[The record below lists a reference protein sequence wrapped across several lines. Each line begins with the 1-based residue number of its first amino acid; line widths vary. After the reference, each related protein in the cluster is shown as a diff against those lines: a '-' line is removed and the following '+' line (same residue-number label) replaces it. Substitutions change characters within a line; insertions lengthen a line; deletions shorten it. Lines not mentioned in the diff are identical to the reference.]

1 MGAKT
6 GLAADAASSTRNIRV
21 GVDDGRWG
29 IKVQAEDGGSAI
41 VPSVIA
47 SGHHFVSAN
56 GGGDRSCYRVRT
68 EQGGTLDY
76 TVGADGINTRFAGFD
91 VSDVNAVLLHHALIE
106 AGLGGKK
113 VDIVTGMPLCDYF
126 IGNVVNQRHIDAKIA
141 NLKNAVVT
149 NMDDGVVCAVI
160 DRVAVTCEGV
170 CAGIDLMMDAE
181 GNVCE
186 KHLGLFEDG
195 YVGIIDIGG
204 KTTDMACLKRE
215 KSGALAIVHGYS
227 GSESIGTLS
236 LIDALAVR
244 LPAALGISGLPVE
257 KVESAI
263 RSGVV
268 RHFGKSFDVTEIV
281 DEEKLILAKTVMAA
295 ARRKMGAD
303 GGHLGAV
310 VLVGGG
316 SLALKEQIQRVYPEV
331 LLADDPQNAN
341 ARGMLKTAMYLL

>member
-1 MGAKT
+1 MGANSE
-6 GLAADAASSTRNIRV
+6 AVEVASSTGNIRV

-29 IKVQAEDGGSAI
+29 IKVQAEDGSHAI

-47 SGHHFVSAN
+47 SGHQFGSAN

-68 EQGGTLDY
+68 EQGGVLDY
-76 TVGADGINTRFAGFD
+76 TVGVDGINTRFPGFD

-126 IGNVVNQRHIDAKIA
+126 IGNVVNKRHIDAKIA
-141 NLKNAVVT
+141 NLKSALVT
-149 NMDDGVVCAVI
+149 NMDESVACAVI

-181 GNVCE
+181 GNVSD
-186 KHLGLFEDG
+186 KHLGLFDDG

-215 KSGALAIVHGYS
+215 RSGELAIVHGYS
-227 GSESIGTLS
+227 GSEEIGTLS
-236 LIDALAVR
+236 LIDALVRR
-244 LPAALGISGLPVE
+244 LPVVVGVGGLPVD
-257 KVESAI
+257 KVEAAI
-263 RSGVV
+263 RTNEV
-268 RHFGKSFDVTEIV
+268 RHFGKRYDVTEVV
-281 DEEKLILAKTVMAA
+281 DEEKLILAKNVMAA